1 MSGLGARVPIM
12 EEDFSFCLNRALER
26 LDTDGIRA
34 QSLSDF
40 YREGA
45 RLIGGGSQTEGDG
58 V

>member
-1 MSGLGARVPIM
+1 M